1 MLSSMLI
8 AKGATGI
15 LGNAK
20 NIATTLQPIGNAIKS
35 IGLAA
40 QTAPSVG
47 AFISDLGA
55 MVPTAAKFGLAAA
68 AVTAAVVGIGVA
80 VDNYNQKALSSNLEE
95 HLETSNYQPRKCR
108 TLLLEFLIRS
118 TWPIMWKLP

>member
-1 MLSSMLI
+1 MLI

-80 VDNYNQKALSSNLEE
+80 VDNYNQKAFSQFSVQHDCCLILPESNKPSYWFINISLEIGV
-95 HLETSNYQPRKCR
+95 KCIQYS
-108 TLLLEFLIRS
+108 L
-118 TWPIMWKLP
+118 